1 MRREREPRK
10 NGLTYTECL
19 WLPVSGDAFS
29 IDNVQAWVS
38 TVTSNDK
45 TVTSIADPPLGLDS
59 LLESGFTLE
68 TIATKSWVLRRVLE
82 SMRRAFDENLGV
94 VTVDVGDTPDIERV
108 VLNIQMSM
116 GACGFVVE
124 QYPVPTFATAILVRI
139 TDRALAETS
148 SLGGT
153 LHADAR

>member
-10 NGLTYTECL
+10 DGSIYAECL
-19 WLPVSGDAFS
+19 WLPVSGDAHS
-29 IDNVQAWVS
+29 IDGAHSWITTAVS
-38 TVTSNDK
+38 DDRIIRTLSDAP
-45 TVTSIADPPLGLDS
+45 SGLDS
-59 LLESGFTLE
+59 LIESGYTLE

-82 SMRRAFDENLGV
+82 SMGRAFDENLGV

-124 QYPVPTFATAILVRI
+124 QYPIPSFETAILVRI
-139 TDRALAETS
+139 TDRKLAEVTS
-148 SLGGT
+148 CGGV
-153 LHADAR
+153 LHADAI